1 MDKKIPCDAC
11 GHCLDEVYMHKNEN
25 GKIYCMTCEVLINSN
40 EDLDR
45 IEPGSIE
52 PVSQEELENNIRILL
67 NTPPLTWKDLKE
79 KLKKEREEQRK
90 FFKEKKKKES

>member
-45 IEPGSIE
+45 IEPGNIE
-52 PVSQEELENNIRILL
+52 PVSQEELENNIRTLL
-67 NTPPLTWKDLKE
+67 NTPPLT
-79 KLKKEREEQRK
+79 
-90 FFKEKKKKES
+90 